1 MTPSGSTSQSR
12 IEAEAPS
19 DLGAAVAQVTE
30 ISQRIIQ
37 QEIELAKAE
46 ISEKATKLAKG
57 AAVGAAAGVFAVFG
71 LIYLLHSLSWGLWK
85 LIDGDGNNYWLGFLI
100 TAVIIFVLAAIA
112 GFLAYKFIK
121 GGAPPTPQMAID
133 EGKKVRATIT
143 EKGSR

>member
-1 MTPSGSTSQSR
+1 MTPT
-12 IEAEAPS
+12 ETPPPS

-30 ISQRIIQ
+30 LSQRIIQ

-46 ISEKATKLAKG
+46 VSEKVTKLAKG

-71 LIYLLHSLSWGLWK
+71 LIYLLHSLSWFLWK
-85 LIDGDGNNYWLGFLI
+85 VIDGGGNSYWLGFLI

-133 EGKKVRATIT
+133 EGKKVKATLT
-143 EKGSR
+143 EAGKS